1 MGDLVVSYFMSI
13 TMSRAR
19 EGADGNYRIAEW
31 NGVVAGAGIGEHY
44 ALCVGRGSLHNLRFG
59 RLVAAFMALWLS
71 GSAERKYSFTS
82 PAL

>member
-1 MGDLVVSYFMSI
+1 MGN
-13 TMSRAR
+13 
-19 EGADGNYRIAEW
+19 GAVA
-31 NGVVAGAGIGEHY
+31 GVGAGIGAHY

>member
-19 EGADGNYRIAEW
+19 RRGGKTLELE